1 MTSPIHVYSEIGKL
15 KTVMLNRPGK
25 ELKNLSPEI
34 LNRMLI
40 DDIPYLKIAQKEHDY
55 FAKTLQRQGIHVVY
69 LENLLAE
76 SLESSKTR
84 TAFIDQLL
92 EESGIKKNDPL
103 HQLLMDY
110 LLAMKPA
117 EMVKQVIAGIKKS
130 EIKNAEPSLADLAE
144 DPDYPFYLDP
154 MPNVYFTRDQ
164 QAAIGNGMTINRMT
178 FRARRRESLF
188 METILKHHPDFEDQD
203 IPVWRDRYHHGRI
216 EGGDELVLN
225 KHVLAIGI

>member
-55 FAKTLQRQGIHVVY
+55 FAKTLQKQGIHVVY

-92 EESGIKKNDPL
+92 EESSIKKNDPL

-110 LLAMKPA
+110 LLAMK
-117 EMVKQVIAGIKKS
+117 
-130 EIKNAEPSLADLAE
+130 PSLADLAE

-178 FRARRRESLF
+178 CRARRRESLF
-188 METILKHHPDFEDQD
+188 METILKHHPDFKDQD
-203 IPVWRDRYHHGRI
+203 IPVLRDRYHHGRI

-225 KHVLAIGI
+225 KHVLAIGIS

>member
-55 FAKTLQRQGIHVVY
+55 FAKTLQKQGIHVVY

-203 IPVWRDRYHHGRI
+203 IPVRRDRYHHG
-216 EGGDELVLN
+216 
-225 KHVLAIGI
+225 